1 MASDSFS
8 DVFQKIRSKRV
19 VKFIAELGYT
29 QFVCEGD
36 SESVVNSLRGS
47 GMENSWGGHIIEDI
61 LSQSNSFLNIFF
73 AHVGRQGNAVAHAL
87 AQRVRQ
93 SLSSQIWLKCVPSD
107 IMSFVLGD
115 FPFS

>member
-19 VKFIAELGYT
+19 VKFIAELGYA

-47 GMENSWGGHIIEDI
+47 GMENSWGGHIIKDI
-61 LSQSNSFLNIFF
+61 LSQSNSFLNISF
-73 AHVGRQGNAVAHAL
+73 AHVGRQGNVVAHAL
-87 AQRVRQ
+87 A
-93 SLSSQIWLKCVPSD
+93 
-107 IMSFVLGD
+107 
-115 FPFS
+115 